1 MSTIIYQPKLN
12 ATIHKSIRFSASSA
26 SDLRLKSIDYFTQSN
41 FRMVSALADK
51 QISFRRGSLLSNM
64 YTFNP
69 LKWKSEIQIDI
80 QGQEVSVQVK
90 INTFAQLPSVK
101 EEALWDEFLQNFE
114 AYVNDGR
121 VDHLSKNEAS
131 LKSVKKSSYRRLGW
145 VLVGA
150 LVAGIPAV
158 LLALWTGIDTIA
170 PVGAS
175 MGAMYYLNKKNEQER
190 KQASQP

>member
-1 MSTIIYQPKLN
+1 MTTIIYQPKLN
-12 ATIHKSIRFSASSA
+12 ATIHKSIRFSASNA
-26 SDLRLKSIDYFTQSN
+26 SDLRLKTIDYFTQSK
-41 FRMVSALADK
+41 FLLVSALTDK
-51 QISFRRGSLLSNM
+51 KIIFRRGSLLSNM

-90 INTFAQLPSVK
+90 INTFAQLPSLK
-101 EEALWDEFLQNFE
+101 EETLWDDFLKHYQE
-114 AYVNDGR
+114 YLQDSR
-121 VDHLSKNEAS
+121 VDYLSKNEVS
-131 LKSVKKSSYRRLGW
+131 LKSVKKSSYRRAGW

-158 LLALWTGIDTIA
+158 LLALWTGIDTIG

-175 MGAMYYLNKKNEQER
+175 IGAVYYLNRNQGKR
-190 KQASQP
+190 K

>member
-1 MSTIIYQPKLN
+1 MPGIVYQPSFLQP
-12 ATIHKSIRFSASSA
+12 TITKSVTFSVPGA
-26 SDLRLKSIDYFTQSN
+26 SDLRLKTIDYFSKSN
-41 FRMVSALADK
+41 FRQTSALTDQK
-51 QISFRRGSLLSNM
+51 IIFRRGSLLSNM

-90 INTFAQLPSVK
+90 INTFAQLPSLK
-101 EEALWDEFLQNFE
+101 EETLWDDFLQNYE
-114 AYVNDGR
+114 AYLNDGR
-121 VDHLSKNEAS
+121 LDYFSKNKAS
-131 LKSVKKSSYRRLGW
+131 LKSVKKSSYRRAGW
-145 VLVGA
+145 VLLGA

-190 KQASQP
+190 RSSQY